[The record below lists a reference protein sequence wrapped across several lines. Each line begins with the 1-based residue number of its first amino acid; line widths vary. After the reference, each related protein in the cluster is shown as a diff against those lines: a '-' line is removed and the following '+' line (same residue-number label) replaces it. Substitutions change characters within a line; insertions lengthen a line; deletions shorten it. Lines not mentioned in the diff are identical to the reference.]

1 MASSTTSA
9 TALTGVMV
17 AWSSAR
23 TVGSAGTRAGNCITP
38 QASSGMAKRIQLDEG
53 QTGPNR
59 RNRAGVLG
67 SANNASAAAKT
78 LVDA

>member
-1 MASSTTSA
+1 
-9 TALTGVMV
+9 
-17 AWSSAR
+17 
-23 TVGSAGTRAGNCITP
+23 
-38 QASSGMAKRIQLDEG
+38 MAKRIQLDEG